1 MALIG
6 GLLYFLLRP
15 APQPQFGGPGGVA
28 PAPQPAPAA
37 PLHAKVLRLAGQTTA
52 RNFALIMVPRFQG
65 PDSREELTIL
75 KSAAPGSFVRKGD
88 LIVALDGQRL
98 QDHIDDVL
106 DLVAQADNDVKKQA
120 AEQSIDMAALEQNL
134 RQQKAELDKARLDL
148 KAAEVRTEIE
158 REILRLSA
166 EEAEASYKA
175 LLADVSR
182 RKEADRAG
190 LRILEITAIRQRR
203 HLQRH
208 QNDFKRFNMY
218 APIDGLV
225 VMAQVWRSG
234 EMRQV
239 QEGDLV
245 SPGQQIMRVV
255 DTSKM
260 QLEARVSQADSS
272 FLRVGQTARIGLDA
286 FPELQFEGR
295 VASIGAL
302 AVKGM
307 WDTYYIRN
315 VPVRLEIIGND
326 PRLIPDLSA
335 WAEIR
340 ISDQQTASAR

>member
-1 MALIG
+1 
-6 GLLYFLLRP
+6 
-15 APQPQFGGPGGVA
+15 
-28 PAPQPAPAA
+28 
-37 PLHAKVLRLAGQTTA
+37 
-52 RNFALIMVPRFQG
+52 
-65 PDSREELTIL
+65 
-75 KSAAPGSFVRKGD
+75 
-88 LIVALDGQRL
+88 
-98 QDHIDDVL
+98 
-106 DLVAQADNDVKKQA
+106 
-120 AEQSIDMAALEQNL
+120 
-134 RQQKAELDKARLDL
+134 
-148 KAAEVRTEIE
+148 
-158 REILRLSA
+158 
-166 EEAEASYKA
+166 
-175 LLADVSR
+175 
-182 RKEADRAG
+182 
-190 LRILEITAIRQRR
+190 
-203 HLQRH
+203 
-208 QNDFKRFNMY
+208 
-218 APIDGLV
+218 
-225 VMAQVWRSG
+225 
-234 EMRQV
+234 MRQV